1 MLPEGGSDESR
12 PSDALDRQRGGEA
25 MTWIPPRVMKKT
37 SHRTT
42 VLTKFG
48 RLARRPEGRRA
59 GFFAPAQ
66 QAPAQQPR

>member
-1 MLPEGGSDESR
+1 
-12 PSDALDRQRGGEA
+12 
-25 MTWIPPRVMKKT
+25 MKKT